1 MENSMYKAQD
11 QNYLY
16 SSTSPLP
23 LVNPWK
29 FQCTQLDQNYLHS
42 CNFTIPLVNSWKFPC
57 KRLEQPYL
65 YSCNLS
71 TILLVYLW
79 KSQCTSWLDQI
90 YFNIILLCG
99 ISLAN
104 PWKYPCTQLHT
115 TGKFMEISMY
125 KAGHSYFIYRYI
137 TCKSMEISM

>member
-1 MENSMYKAQD
+1 MPLRNPWKFLCTRLD

-29 FQCTQLDQNYLHS
+29 FQCTKLDQNYLHS
-42 CNFTIPLVNSWKFPC
+42 CNFTIPLVNPWKFPR

-65 YSCNLS
+65 YSCNF

-79 KSQCTSWLDQI
+79 KSQCTSWLDQT
-90 YFNIILLCG
+90 YFNIILRCG
-99 ISLAN
+99 ISLSLVN
-104 PWKYPCTQLHT
+104 SFQPLHIAK
-115 TGKFMEISMY
+115 GDLIDS
-125 KAGHSYFIYRYI
+125 
-137 TCKSMEISM
+137 CKMRRLVVSS

>member
-1 MENSMYKAQD
+1 MPPVNTWKIPCKRLD

-29 FQCTQLDQNYLHS
+29 FQCTKLDQNYLHS
-42 CNFTIPLVNSWKFPC
+42 CNFTIPFVNPWKFPR

-65 YSCNLS
+65 YSCNF

-79 KSQCTSWLDQI
+79 KSQCTSWLDQT
-90 YFNIILLCG
+90 YFNIILPG
-99 ISLAN
+99 M
-104 PWKYPCTQLHT
+104 W
-115 TGKFMEISMY
+115 
-125 KAGHSYFIYRYI
+125 YI
-137 TCKSMEISM
+137 TSKSMKICMYTTTSKLLIIL

>member
-1 MENSMYKAQD
+1 MPLVNTWKIPCTRLD

-23 LVNPWK
+23 MVNPWK
-29 FQCTQLDQNYLHS
+29 FQCTKLDQNYLHS

-65 YSCNLS
+65 YSYDF

-79 KSQCTSWLDQI
+79 KSQCTSWLDQT

-99 ISLAN
+99 YITS
-104 PWKYPCTQLHT
+104 KSM
-115 TGKFMEISMY
+115 KISMY
-125 KAGHSYFIYRYI
+125 TTTSKLFII
-137 TCKSMEISM
+137 L